1 MMDATPNMDLRIANV
16 FSSVVCIPVII
27 GIFAALKRKRTQL
40 KESDVIGA

>member
-1 MMDATPNMDLRIANV
+1 MA
-16 FSSVVCIPVII
+16 VII

>member
-1 MMDATPNMDLRIANV
+1 MYFT
-16 FSSVVCIPVII
+16 SVIWMAVII